1 MLFDVTN
8 YEFDREHGAFEIG
21 GETMIFHCH
30 HYLNYLQRSILDADY
45 IDSRPF
51 LIGAAADCALN
62 QLENLTNNLSFKEKM
77 QMCESVYKTF
87 GYGIIDLSS
96 LNKNGGTIATKN
108 SFYSQTWIMKFTS
121 STKPVDYFTTGYI
134 AATLSILFEIP
145 LSNIIAKQTKCL
157 AVGDDENEFYFEIG
171 ECNFKLYPKKL
182 PTKFKDVQKHKIPW
196 EHEDVITDAF
206 IGAHAMLVGNND
218 GLIPAF
224 GVYVSRNYSDYV
236 NRLQVEFIDAMKEA
250 AGMYGVTLGREL
262 MMEAGYAC
270 GFFTYGGIMTS
281 PEWEGAV
288 KPYLKTKEDWIA
300 GLASLINAMGWGYHT
315 ALEVSKD
322 CSIFRNYNDFEDM
335 SYIRM
340 YGESSQYPVS
350 WANAGGFA
358 GLCQLIYQTGLT
370 EGNPIETE
378 EGFRQMRRNKV
389 SYKTKMT
396 KSIVTGDDFLEAEVY
411 TN

>member
-1 MLFDVTN
+1 MFDVTK

-30 HYLNYLQRSILDADY
+30 HYLNYLQRSILDAEY
-45 IDSRPF
+45 INSKPF
-51 LIGAAADCALN
+51 MVGAAADSVYN
-62 QLENLTNNLSFKEKM
+62 QLKNLTSGLDKSDSIAII
-77 QMCESVYKTF
+77 ESVYKTF
-87 GYGIIDLSS
+87 GYGLIDLSNLS
-96 LNKNGGTIATKN
+96 QDGGTITTKS
-108 SFYSQTWIMKFTS
+108 SFFSKTWVMKFGK
-121 STKPVDYFTTGYI
+121 STKPVDYFTTGYL
-134 AATLSILFEIP
+134 AAAFAVLFGYELSQVNSIQ
-145 LSNIIAKQTKCL
+145 SKCM
-157 AVGDDENEFYFEIG
+157 AVEDDENEFIIQVG
-171 ECNFKLYPKKL
+171 ECNFKLYSPKS
-182 PTKFKDVQKHKIPW
+182 PTKFKNVPKHKIPW

-206 IGAHAMLVGNND
+206 IGAHAMLVGNSE

-224 GVYVSRNYSDYV
+224 GVYVARNHSDYV
-236 NRLQVEFIDAMKEA
+236 NRLQVEFINAMKEA

-281 PEWEGAV
+281 AEWEGAV

-315 ALEVSKD
+315 ATQVSENI
-322 CSIFRNYNDFEDM
+322 SIFRNYNDFEDM
-335 SYIRM
+335 SYLRM
-340 YGESSQYPVS
+340 YGESSEYPVS

-378 EGFRQMRRNKV
+378 EGFRQMRRNKI

-396 KSIVTGDDFLEAEVY
+396 KSIVTGDDYLEAEVY
-411 TN
+411 I

>member
-1 MLFDVTN
+1 MIFDVTN
-8 YEFDREHGAFEIG
+8 YEFDREHGAFDIG
-21 GETMIFHCH
+21 GEAMIFHCH

-51 LIGAAADCALN
+51 LIGAAADSAYN
-62 QLENLTNNLSFKEKM
+62 QLSNLTNSLSKNDALKLI
-77 QMCESVYKTF
+77 ESVYKTF

-96 LNKNGGTIATKN
+96 LNASGGTIVTKD
-108 SFYSQTWIMKFTS
+108 SFYSSTWIMKFTK

-134 AATLSILFEIP
+134 AAAFAVLFDIP
-145 LSNIIAKQTKCL
+145 LSQVSAKQTKCL
-157 AVGDDENEFYFEIG
+157 AVGDNENEFIIENS
-171 ECNFKLYPKKL
+171 ECNFKLYAKKS
-182 PTKFKDVQKHKIPW
+182 PTKFKDVPKHKIPW

-206 IGAHAMLVGNND
+206 VGAHTMLIGNTD
-218 GLIPAF
+218 GIIPAF
-224 GVYVSRNYSDYV
+224 GVYVTRNYSDYV

-300 GLASLINAMGWGYHT
+300 GLASLVNAMGWGYHT
-315 ALEVSKD
+315 AIEVSETF
-322 CSIFRNYNDFEDM
+322 SIFRNYNDFEDM

-340 YGESSQYPVS
+340 YGESSDYPVS

-358 GLCQLIYQTGLT
+358 GLCQLIYQTELT
-370 EGNPIETE
+370 NGNPIETE

-411 TN
+411 I